1 MRNYFTYSTIAA
13 LALLAGCQTMSPQPK
28 LAADEPLP
36 PPNPAYAG
44 EMAKFNAQFPN
55 DKAMKYEDISINYN
69 NNLKLDEK
77 GNCHSLSIHPVIVV
91 LQLDA
96 QGKVTNT
103 TADVKNAKADCFR
116 QLYASAQFPPPPF
129 APYRKPIKLK

>member
-1 MRNYFTYSTIAA
+1 MRHHLTIGTIAA
-13 LALLAGCQTMSPQPK
+13 AALLAGCQTMSTQAPQ
-28 LAADEPLP
+28 ADEPLP

-77 GNCHSLSIHPVIVV
+77 GNCHGMSIHPVIVV

-96 QGKVTNT
+96 QGKVVNT
-103 TADVKNAKADCFR
+103 TADVKNAKAECFR